1 MEESDMKDKVLL
13 FGAMGDIGPVV
24 HAHLISKGVDAY
36 LVPFAQNTLRD
47 EAGYRRELIR
57 AIEAIGGV
65 GGDGGIGVV
74 GGVGG
79 DGAGGGYDG
88 NGSSD
93 GDDSRGVRILVLP
106 IGCPTALARMKDEL
120 LRRYSNVVPIV
131 EDAAKVELLDSKLRS
146 YDYFLRLGI
155 TVPQR
160 YHSVDDVPDGVQTV
174 FKRDSSFA
182 SHGVRM
188 PVDTQGL
195 RNLIAHHGS
204 DGRYLIQERIEG
216 TEYSVD
222 AIRLRDGRFV
232 CGAYKVDKDICRD
245 EARRYTSV
253 CNPTNDL
260 RRTPVTMPALED
272 VARTVLEG
280 LDYYGVCGFD
290 FIVRD
295 DGTPYLLEA
304 NPRLTGGVST
314 QIAAGFD
321 IPMLL
326 LGCEMREITTF
337 PR

>member
-1 MEESDMKDKVLL
+1 MEKSDMKDRVLL
-13 FGAMGDIGPVV
+13 FGAMGDIGLVV
-24 HAHLISKGVDAY
+24 HAHLLSKGVDAY

-57 AIEAIGGV
+57 AVEAIGGV
-65 GGDGGIGVV
+65 G
-74 GGVGG
+74 
-79 DGAGGGYDG
+79 AGGAYDG
-88 NGSSD
+88 NGD
-93 GDDSRGVRILVLP
+93 GDGSRGVRIIVLP
-106 IGCPTALARMKDEL
+106 IGCPTVLARMKDEL

-160 YHSVDDVPDGVQTV
+160 YLGADDVPDGVPTV

-188 PVDTQGL
+188 PSDTQGL
-195 RNLIAHHGS
+195 RNLIAHHGG

-216 TEYSVD
+216 MEYSID
-222 AIRLRDGRFV
+222 AIRCRDGRFV

-245 EARRYTSV
+245 EARGHAAV
-253 CNPTNDL
+253 VNPTNDL
-260 RRTPVTMPALED
+260 RRTPVTMPALEA

-290 FIVRD
+290 FIVSD
-295 DGTPYLLEA
+295 DGSSYLLEA

-326 LGCEMREITTF
+326 MGCEMREKG
-337 PR
+337 